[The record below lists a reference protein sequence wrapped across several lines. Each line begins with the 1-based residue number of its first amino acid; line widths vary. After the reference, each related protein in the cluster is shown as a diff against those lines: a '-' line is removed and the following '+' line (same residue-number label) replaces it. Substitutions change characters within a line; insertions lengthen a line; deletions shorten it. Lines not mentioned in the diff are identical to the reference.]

1 MEKEFVIEG
10 LRLTQEKCA
19 MKIGTDG
26 VLLGR
31 WATLQPKE
39 ATTARRVLDIGTGT
53 GLLALLKAVRYP
65 DTKVTAIDIDEGA
78 CQQAFENVARN
89 NLQQRVEVRHCA
101 LQEFCAEENS
111 GGYDMI
117 ICNPP
122 YFQNS
127 LKCPDQQRNLARHT
141 DSLSFHDLMRATAQ
155 LLDKQGTISLI
166 IPSEVKD
173 DVDFDA
179 TLAGLF
185 PSKIYGVKTSPKK
198 PVRRYLLEFS
208 KQPKTI
214 DVGEGTINEFAP

>member
-1 MEKEFVIEG
+1 
-10 LRLTQEKCA
+10 
-19 MKIGTDG
+19 
-26 VLLGR
+26 
-31 WATLQPKE
+31 
-39 ATTARRVLDIGTGT
+39 
-53 GLLALLKAVRYP
+53 
-65 DTKVTAIDIDEGA
+65 
-78 CQQAFENVARN
+78 
-89 NLQQRVEVRHCA
+89 
-101 LQEFCAEENS
+101 
-111 GGYDMI
+111 MI